1 MKFITDIF
9 AGALTLLTG
18 MRITMKHFLSP
29 PVTTQYPLEKLEMSQ
44 AYRDVIVLI
53 EKEELG
59 THDCIDCQACVRVC
73 PSMCIEIEGHRPEGL
88 KRKRATKFEV
98 DFALCS
104 ECGLCLDVCPTD
116 TLGYGRD
123 YDEAG
128 YQRSDFL
135 YDLLKPWRAGEE
147 AALERIGQV
156 EAAKAAER
164 DAKKKATTAA
174 KKAAPPKDVESADAP
189 AEKSDA

>member
-1 MKFITDIF
+1 MKFLKEIF
-9 AGALTLLTG
+9 AGTSTLLTG
-18 MRITMKHFLSP
+18 MRVTLQHFLRP
-29 PVTTQYPLEKLEMSQ
+29 PVTTQYPLEKLEMSE

-104 ECGLCLDVCPTD
+104 ECGLCLDVCPTE

-128 YQRSDFL
+128 YQRSDFI
-135 YDLLKPWRAGEE
+135 YDLLKPWRSGEE
-147 AALERIGQV
+147 AALKRIGEI

-164 DAKKKATTAA
+164 DAKKKAAAAA
-174 KKAAPPKDVESADAP
+174 KKAAASKKNAASTDSP
-189 AEKSDA
+189 AEKDA